1 MGSPERDQY
10 MIESGLFTQSE
21 MMAMAGAQA
30 DINPSDV
37 VNAKLK
43 FENGEMSEEAYNEIA
58 TKFVNEVRNHM
69 SKVYTVNG
77 EFDRDGWNER
87 GMNDLLADQN
97 TILDAYFGHINE
109 NSKIDNDILPYV
121 DYSEP
126 IGNISASDVISE
138 ISGEN
143 VDYYWGFDQDK
154 GFEYGEAMGFMNEG
168 DYLAYQE
175 NIMMNIEN
183 EGIDKYK
190 SQAESLV
197 GRELNEDE
205 LGRLKTYYTEGLN
218 MDNAHKTDMHD
229 NRMNFFFEDAG
240 FKDSNYIDFDTL
252 TQIGSNFDENQDGI
266 PDYIDS
272 DRPLSDIEFNHY
284 QDYERR
290 REIYNFRAIKQHYLD
305 SGMSIED
312 TIEQINKDY
321 KDSGYSDE
329 QVEWM
334 HYNKYYHGH
343 EIDELKS
350 EGTFKMPE
358 VDEDYYE
365 GDDGGMMYDSNL
377 NYNYD
382 KISSLS
388 TTPEPDTDV
397 INKGGSSGPS
407 DLQPEILPGPT
418 GPMPNPL
425 YSGPAMASVTEQS
438 NGFKNQID
446 NMAVDFDEEEN
457 LLGGLV

>member
-1 MGSPERDQY
+1 QKVGEMGSPERDQY

-321 KDSGYSDE
+321 KDSGY
-329 QVEWM
+329 
-334 HYNKYYHGH
+334 
-343 EIDELKS
+343 
-350 EGTFKMPE
+350 
-358 VDEDYYE
+358 
-365 GDDGGMMYDSNL
+365 
-377 NYNYD
+377 
-382 KISSLS
+382 
-388 TTPEPDTDV
+388 
-397 INKGGSSGPS
+397 
-407 DLQPEILPGPT
+407 
-418 GPMPNPL
+418 
-425 YSGPAMASVTEQS
+425 
-438 NGFKNQID
+438 
-446 NMAVDFDEEEN
+446 
-457 LLGGLV
+457 